1 MRYRACSPTV
11 CKYGWCGILAPVYA
25 CRLDMPRTERAFD
38 ELLDRLQAIIGR
50 HKPRWRRSANAARNT
65 NRGGINLAESVRVL
79 DFYSARCTYTLDR
92 VKERGVN
99 TNIKRWLTT
108 VPVSGKY
115 IVHTARHAVFVHVPA
130 VRGRWKLYD
139 QTGVHS
145 QRGFQATGSRG
156 GIMFQKV
163 VAVFT
168 VVDYL

>member
-1 MRYRACSPTV
+1 MYEICDHAHARELSDSCLVVGR
-11 CKYGWCGILAPVYA
+11 
-25 CRLDMPRTERAFD
+25 RL
-38 ELLDRLQAIIGR
+38 LL
-50 HKPRWRRSANAARNT
+50 
-65 NRGGINLAESVRVL
+65 LAESVRVL

-168 VVDYL
+168 VVDCQ